1 MVFVMFTQE
10 LSVVERKRVC
20 FILFLQQKDLYIR
33 KCSTMSV
40 ENVRIKKATF
50 KMFSERFE
58 AIACLTILFVFV
70 RIILKANI
78 KMNSNKMFG
87 F

>member
-1 MVFVMFTQE
+1 
-10 LSVVERKRVC
+10 
-20 FILFLQQKDLYIR
+20 
-33 KCSTMSV
+33 MSV

-78 KMNSNKMFG
+78 KNEFEQNVWFLINFIIHIVDFTMSVKIKLKFKIS
-87 F
+87 FEK